1 VPQPRHIDR
10 GGASGSSAPAGGGP
24 VGDAE
29 AGAVFV
35 ALADPIR
42 RHLVEALAA
51 HGGATATGLA
61 AELPISRQ
69 AVAKHLATLGRAGL
83 VSQSK
88 RGRESLFELDPR
100 PLADAAT
107 WLTAVG
113 AEWDTRLADLKKLLA
128 P

>member
-1 VPQPRHIDR
+1 MPQPHHIDR
-10 GGASGSSAPAGGGP
+10 GASGPRPLATQPGDDAG
-24 VGDAE
+24 
-29 AGAVFV
+29 AGAVFT
-35 ALADPIR
+35 ALADPTR

-51 HGGATATGLA
+51 RGGATATGLA

-107 WLTAVG
+107 WLTSVG
-113 AEWDTRLADLKKLLA
+113 AEWDTRLADLQRLLKG
-128 P
+128 

>member
-1 VPQPRHIDR
+1 MPQPHPQP
-10 GGASGSSAPAGGGP
+10 SGPG
-24 VGDAE
+24 GDAE
-29 AGAVFV
+29 AGAVFA
-35 ALADPIR
+35 ALADPTR

-51 HGGATATGLA
+51 RGGATATGLA

-107 WLTAVG
+107 WLTSVG
-113 AEWDTRLADLKKLLA
+113 AEWDTRLADLQRLLGR
-128 P
+128 

>member
-1 VPQPRHIDR
+1 MPQAHPHP
-10 GGASGSSAPAGGGP
+10 SGPG
-24 VGDAE
+24 GDAE
-29 AGAVFV
+29 AGAVFA
-35 ALADPIR
+35 ALADPTR

-51 HGGATATGLA
+51 RGGATATGLA

-83 VSQSK
+83 VSQSR

-107 WLTAVG
+107 WLTSVG
-113 AEWDTRLADLKKLLA
+113 AEWDTRLADLQRLLGR
-128 P
+128 

>member
-1 VPQPRHIDR
+1 VPQPHPRPSGP
-10 GGASGSSAPAGGGP
+10 GGH
-24 VGDAE
+24 AE
-29 AGAVFV
+29 AGAVFA
-35 ALADPIR
+35 ALADPTR

-107 WLTAVG
+107 WLTSVG
-113 AEWDTRLADLKKLLA
+113 AEWDTRLADLQRLLGR
-128 P
+128 